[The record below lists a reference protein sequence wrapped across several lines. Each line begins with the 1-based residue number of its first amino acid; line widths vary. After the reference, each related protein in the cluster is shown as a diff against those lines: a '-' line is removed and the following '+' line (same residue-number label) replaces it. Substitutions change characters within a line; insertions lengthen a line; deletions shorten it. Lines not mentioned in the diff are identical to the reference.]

1 VKGRIAL
8 IAAMLIFST
17 GSTFGEVV
25 DSAPGG
31 FDLKLV
37 IDIHAATED
46 VYAKLVHNV
55 GDWWS
60 SQHTFSQDSHNLSID
75 DKPMGCFCE
84 KLPNGV
90 ASGIWRW

>member
-1 VKGRIAL
+1 MKGRIAL